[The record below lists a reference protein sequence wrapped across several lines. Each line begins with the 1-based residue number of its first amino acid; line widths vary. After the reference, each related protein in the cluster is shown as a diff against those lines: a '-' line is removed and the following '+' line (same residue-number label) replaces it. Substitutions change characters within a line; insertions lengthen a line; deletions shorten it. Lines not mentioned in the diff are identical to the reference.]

1 MKIASYC
8 SIILLAFL
16 GMTQIRNVMPE
27 KNYPSYSAEWEKINQ
42 LQSQGLRKD
51 VINLVEQLLARAERE
66 NNLPQQYK
74 CIMTLEAQLIQS
86 DEDGVKGFITRI
98 EKKKDKAKEPIKSL
112 LSSVLGSAY
121 KAVYSQSLYGG
132 AGSNI
137 TAVEQDEKDIE
148 TWSPE
153 ALILKAN
160 ENFLNSVKIENS
172 LDELNIDLK
181 EIQTSQGDSMSQ
193 PYLYDMLLFRAIN
206 HFSEAQSQLPNV
218 KSPVSRE
225 ILFSTIDEFLNYKLQ
240 EPKEPQEML
249 VQLLKDAI
257 QIGRGAGRVIG

>member
-1 MKIASYC
+1 
-8 SIILLAFL
+8 
-16 GMTQIRNVMPE
+16 MPE

-137 TAVEQDEKDIE
+137 TAVEQDEKDI
-148 TWSPE
+148 
-153 ALILKAN
+153 
-160 ENFLNSVKIENS
+160 
-172 LDELNIDLK
+172 
-181 EIQTSQGDSMSQ
+181 
-193 PYLYDMLLFRAIN
+193 
-206 HFSEAQSQLPNV
+206 
-218 KSPVSRE
+218 
-225 ILFSTIDEFLNYKLQ
+225 
-240 EPKEPQEML
+240 
-249 VQLLKDAI
+249 
-257 QIGRGAGRVIG
+257 